1 MWREMISPWLGRLEV
16 GEPAEEVDLRRVE
29 DVLGHPLSPALRQL
43 LVEFDGVA
51 DEYGTDVV
59 WSTRQIA
66 DSNLEFRNNSEFTEL
81 YAPFDRLLF
90 FGDNGGGDQFALQ
103 VGVLGDEVL
112 VWDHETDERGVVA
125 PSLPIYVS
133 RALDSDGGDW
143 YR

>member
-1 MWREMISPWLGRLEV
+1 MWQELISPWLSTLEV
-16 GEPAEEVDLRRVE
+16 GEPAGEADLYRAE
-29 DVLGHPLSPALRQL
+29 SILGHPLPSVLRQL

-59 WSTRQIA
+59 WSTQQIA
-66 DSNLEFRNNSEFTEL
+66 DSNLEFRNSGEFAEL

-103 VGVLGDEVL
+103 VGALGDEVL
-112 VWDHETDERGVVA
+112 VWDHETDERSVVA
-125 PSLPIYVS
+125 PSLPTYVS
-133 RALDSDGGDW
+133 QALASDGGDW